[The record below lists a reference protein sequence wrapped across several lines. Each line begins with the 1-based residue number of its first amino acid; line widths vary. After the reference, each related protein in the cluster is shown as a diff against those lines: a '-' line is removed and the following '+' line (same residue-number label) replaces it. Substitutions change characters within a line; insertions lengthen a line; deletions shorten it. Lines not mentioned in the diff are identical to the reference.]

1 MSAIRGVYR
10 KNDGEEIVIRKRV
23 ATPDPA
29 PLVAPLIN
37 HSDTLNISGTF
48 QYHVGLQ
55 LRYHCF
61 NTDDLFCVN
70 FKISRNEK
78 EFKHGREV
86 C

>member
-37 HSDTLNISGTF
+37 HSDTLNLRGTF
-48 QYHVGLQ
+48 
-55 LRYHCF
+55 
-61 NTDDLFCVN
+61 
-70 FKISRNEK
+70 
-78 EFKHGREV
+78 
-86 C
+86 